1 MEGESTLSKKKEKV
15 YKIVLLGDESVG
27 KTSTITQHVEKKFEE
42 SYKMTIGTDIS
53 AKLMEEGGKN
63 IYLII
68 WDIGGQ
74 DKFKVLRES
83 YLQGAFGAL
92 VLYDISNQFSYN
104 HIPDW
109 IADAEKYCGKIPLI
123 LCGNKNDLENK
134 RVILA
139 EDGKKLAK
147 EIGAEF
153 IETSAKTGEN
163 VDEAFN
169 LLVQKIVK

>member
-1 MEGESTLSKKKEKV
+1 MSKKKEKV
-15 YKIVLLGDESVG
+15 YKIVLLGDEGVG
-27 KTSTITQHVEKKFEE
+27 KTSTITQHVEKKFDE

-92 VLYDISNQFSYN
+92 VLYDITNQFSYN
-104 HIPDW
+104 HIHDW
-109 IADAEKYCGKIPLI
+109 IADAEKYCGKIPLV
-123 LCGNKNDLENK
+123 LCANKNDLENK
-134 RVILA
+134 RTVLS

-153 IETSAKTGEN
+153 IETSAKTGDN

-169 LLVQKIVK
+169 LLVQKIIE